1 MARSKRLQLIVSEKE
16 YSKLKTYAES
26 QELSMS
32 EILRD
37 YIKSLPDTPTEACAE
52 ERSIRQTTSHD

>member
-1 MARSKRLQLIVSEKE
+1 VYNLAVMPRSKRLSLMVSEKE
-16 YSKLKTYAES
+16 YLRLREYAET

-37 YIKSLPDTPTEACAE
+37 YLKSLPDTQPLGGD
-52 ERSIRQTTSHD
+52 TTSGG

>member
-1 MARSKRLQLIVSEKE
+1 MVSEKE
-16 YSKLKTYAES
+16 YLRLREYAET

-37 YIKSLPDTPTEACAE
+37 YLKSLPDTQPLGLVAKARWLCA
-52 ERSIRQTTSHD
+52 RTSVNIRRY